1 MVLTMETGKR
11 YTQADIRHLNIELA
25 ELYAGHET
33 RIITRDLRA
42 LEALGLVRM
51 HENKTWSSNAEIMS
65 AFMPIPQK
73 L

>member
-1 MVLTMETGKR
+1 METGKR

-51 HENKTWSSNAEIMS
+51 HENKNLVLQCGNYERIYA
-65 AFMPIPQK
+65 IPQK